1 MVYFYEIDTD
11 AIKTLEENISTMELE
26 DGEDVTV
33 VQMDLLGEDFDPKSF
48 PEIVNFS
55 SQNLKIDTI

>member
-1 MVYFYEIDTD
+1 MKFTQNRMVYFYEIDTD

-33 VQMDLLGEDFDPKSF
+33 VQMDLLGEDFDP
-48 PEIVNFS
+48 
-55 SQNLKIDTI
+55 